1 MRILFEAT
9 VGLLLALPANAL
21 DPRRA
26 LSEYRQTIWTGKDG
40 LAATFIYSIAQSS
53 DGYIWLG
60 STDGVARFDG
70 IQFVHW
76 RSRGN
81 RILLGAV
88 RVVSAARDRGLWVGT
103 ASGVVGRIRGD
114 DLTTATT
121 PEA

>member
-1 MRILFEAT
+1 MRILFA
-9 VGLLLALPANAL
+9 VILILMLALTAHAL

-26 LSEYRQTIWTGKDG
+26 LPEYRQTIWTGKDG
-40 LAATFIYSIAQSS
+40 LPATFIYSIAQSS

-103 ASGVVGRIRGD
+103 ASGVVGRIRGG
-114 DLTTATT
+114 DLSTATI
-121 PEA
+121 